1 MNMKKFL
8 SLHVTFISIIILCIA
23 SLSFSKLAHT
33 SIIDKNETKLSDY
46 KNTQSVNTDN
56 SQKLFSYY
64 LRALYAEKN
73 NDQLSAA
80 EFFTESL
87 AFDSTNLSLIE
98 ASFTNLYATGQITTA
113 AEIAQHAESLNL
125 ILKMGVEPALAIAAK
140 DSDWEAVLA
149 LSETAMIEGSSQYI
163 GYLFRAWAIYNLEQ
177 KSAAITIF
185 EMLSKLLEEQGFNNT
200 DFINLFIA
208 QLFILEQDYPQA
220 IAQLSKITVNE
231 DSNPELIIAT
241 SEAYALAGS
250 VQTAKALSQ
259 NLSQNYNQ
267 EALSLWFEKQ
277 SEKKLSQKYISY
289 FLAQSIVHLN
299 LFTLTEET
307 IGYLKHRS
315 QLGLFL
321 AKSSEFSLTSASLT
335 LLQLS
340 NTENDP
346 EETKYYFQNI
356 TRGDPRFQISLML
369 YLSKLKQQNEIGL
382 AINILQ
388 SYLDEN
394 NDILILEEML
404 ADFYRMEGL
413 CSSAIKKYEKVSKSK
428 SNVGDIYRK
437 LGICYEQIG
446 ESTKAETAFNKA
458 LDLNPDDT
466 SALNYLG
473 YWWADEG
480 RNLEQAMKL
489 ITKAVELYPDN
500 GYYADSLGWVYFKI
514 GDTKKAVDWLEHA
527 VQLAPDDAVIHE
539 HLGDVYWKLGRP
551 LEARYK
557 WRFAY
562 DMYTDEV
569 DKNIVFEKIETGLT
583 EKTD

>member
-1 MNMKKFL
+1 MNMKKCL
-8 SLHVTFISIIILCIA
+8 SLHITLFSTIILFIT

-33 SIIDKNETKLSDY
+33 NIVDKSKTNLSDY
-46 KNTQSVNTDN
+46 ENTQSINTDN

-73 NDQLSAA
+73 DDLLSAA
-80 EFFTESL
+80 EFFTDSL
-87 AFDSTNLSLIE
+87 AFDSTNLSLME

-113 AEIAQHAESLNL
+113 AKIAQHAESLNL

-208 QLFILEQDYPQA
+208 QLFILEKDYPQA
-220 IAQLSKITVNE
+220 IAQLSKITLTH

-241 SEAYALAGS
+241 SEAYALAGK
-250 VQTAKALSQ
+250 VQIAKTLSQ

-267 EALSLWFEKQ
+267 EALSFWFEKQ
-277 SEKKLSQKYISY
+277 SEIKMSQKYISY

-307 IGYLKHRS
+307 IGYLKHRA
-315 QLGLFL
+315 QLSLFL
-321 AKSSEFSLTSASLT
+321 AQSSEFSLTSASLT

-340 NTENDP
+340 NTENDF
-346 EETKYYFQNI
+346 EETKHYFQNI
-356 TRGDPRFQISLML
+356 PKGDPRFQISLML
-369 YLSKLKQQNEIGL
+369 YLSKLKQQNEMGL
-382 AINILQ
+382 AIDILRT
-388 SYLDEN
+388 YLDKN
-394 NDILILEEML
+394 NNILILEEML

-413 CSSAIKKYEKVSKSK
+413 CVRAIEKYEKVSKSK

-437 LGICYEQIG
+437 LGICYEQTG
-446 ESTKAETAFNKA
+446 ENAKAETAFSRA
-458 LDLNPDDT
+458 LELNPEDT

-480 RNLEQAMKL
+480 RNLEKAMKL

-514 GDTKKAVDWLEHA
+514 GETKKAVNWLEHA

-569 DKNIVFEKIETGLT
+569 EKKLVFEKIENGLT
-583 EKTD
+583 EKID

>member
-1 MNMKKFL
+1 MNMKKCL
-8 SLHVTFISIIILCIA
+8 SLHITLFSTIILFIT

-33 SIIDKNETKLSDY
+33 NIVDKSKTNLSDY
-46 KNTQSVNTDN
+46 ENTQSINTDN

-73 NDQLSAA
+73 DDLLSAA
-80 EFFTESL
+80 EFFTDSL
-87 AFDSTNLSLIE
+87 AFDSTNLSLME

-113 AEIAQHAESLNL
+113 AKIAQHAESLNL

-208 QLFILEQDYPQA
+208 QLFILEKDYPQA
-220 IAQLSKITVNE
+220 IAQLSKITLTH

-241 SEAYALAGS
+241 SEAYALAGK
-250 VQTAKALSQ
+250 VQIAKTLSQ

-267 EALSLWFEKQ
+267 EALSFWFEKQ
-277 SEKKLSQKYISY
+277 SEIKMSQKYISY

-307 IGYLKHRS
+307 IGYLKHRA
-315 QLGLFL
+315 QLSLFL
-321 AKSSEFSLTSASLT
+321 AQSSEFSLTSASLT

-340 NTENDP
+340 NTENDF
-346 EETKYYFQNI
+346 EGTKHYFQNI
-356 TRGDPRFQISLML
+356 PKGDPRFQISLML
-369 YLSKLKQQNEIGL
+369 YLSKLKQQNEMGL
-382 AINILQ
+382 AIDILRT
-388 SYLDEN
+388 YLDKN
-394 NDILILEEML
+394 NNILILEEML

-413 CSSAIKKYEKVSKSK
+413 CVRAIEKYEKVSKSK

-437 LGICYEQIG
+437 LGICYEQTG
-446 ESTKAETAFNKA
+446 ENAKAETAFSRA
-458 LDLNPDDT
+458 LELNPEDT

-480 RNLEQAMKL
+480 RNLEKAMKL

-514 GDTKKAVDWLEHA
+514 GETKKAVNWLEHA

-569 DKNIVFEKIETGLT
+569 EKKLVFEKIENGLT
-583 EKTD
+583 EKID

>member
-1 MNMKKFL
+1 MNMKKCL
-8 SLHVTFISIIILCIA
+8 SLHIALFSAIILFIT

-33 SIIDKNETKLSDY
+33 NIVDKSKTNLSDY
-46 KNTQSVNTDN
+46 ENTQSINTDN

-73 NDQLSAA
+73 DDLLSAA
-80 EFFTESL
+80 EFFTDSL

-113 AEIAQHAESLNL
+113 AKIAQHAESLNL

-208 QLFILEQDYPQA
+208 QLFILEKDYPQA
-220 IAQLSKITVNE
+220 IAQLSKITLTH

-241 SEAYALAGS
+241 SEAYALAGK
-250 VQTAKALSQ
+250 VQIAKTLSQ

-267 EALSLWFEKQ
+267 EALSFWFEKQ
-277 SEKKLSQKYISY
+277 SEIKMSQKYISY

-307 IGYLKHRS
+307 IGYLKHRA
-315 QLGLFL
+315 QLSLFL
-321 AKSSEFSLTSASLT
+321 AQSSEFSLTSASLT

-340 NTENDP
+340 NTENDF
-346 EETKYYFQNI
+346 EETKHYFQNI
-356 TRGDPRFQISLML
+356 PKGDPRFQISLML
-369 YLSKLKQQNEIGL
+369 YLSNLKQQNEMGL
-382 AINILQ
+382 AIDILRT
-388 SYLDEN
+388 YLDKN
-394 NDILILEEML
+394 NNILILEEML

-413 CSSAIKKYEKVSKSK
+413 CIRAIEKYEKVSKSK

-437 LGICYEQIG
+437 LGICYEQTG
-446 ESTKAETAFNKA
+446 ENAKAETAFSRA
-458 LDLNPDDT
+458 LELNPEDT

-480 RNLEQAMKL
+480 RNLEKAMKL
-489 ITKAVELYPDN
+489 ITKAVEIYPDN

-514 GDTKKAVDWLEHA
+514 GETKKAVNWLEHA

-569 DKNIVFEKIETGLT
+569 EKKLVFEKIENGLT
-583 EKTD
+583 EKID